1 MAERIYSVSQVNF
14 YIKDL
19 FQTDPMLR
27 SIVVRGELSNVK
39 YHTSGHIYFTLKDEK
54 GQIAG
59 VMFAGSRSTGLRF
72 RMEEGQRVLVT
83 GQVSVYERD
92 GRYQI
97 YARKIELDGIG
108 RLYEQFEQLKAKLSE
123 EGLFAQERKKP
134 IPRFPERVGIVT
146 AATGAAIHD
155 IMTVA
160 ARRDPFVQLILSPAQ
175 VQGEGACHH
184 CRQRRRL
191 DRGPLG
197 I

>member
-108 RLYEQFEQLKAKLSE
+108 RAA
-123 EGLFAQERKKP
+123 EGEV
-134 IPRFPERVGIVT
+134 I
-146 AATGAAIHD
+146 
-155 IMTVA
+155 
-160 ARRDPFVQLILSPAQ
+160 
-175 VQGEGACHH
+175 
-184 CRQRRRL
+184 RRRTL
-191 DRGPLG
+191 CAGTEETDSALPGAGRHRDGCDGGGDP
-197 I
+197 